1 MFEHRSVDHR
11 SIAVPYT
18 PARIKVIFIAMVFI
32 CDTIDF
38 TGIVTSLLTQ
48 TIAGAG
54 AFYWL
59 RVKSM
64 HGMSASIQVLFS
76 AIFLMI
82 LYSVL

>member
-54 AFYWL
+54 AFY
-59 RVKSM
+59 
-64 HGMSASIQVLFS
+64 
-76 AIFLMI
+76 
-82 LYSVL
+82 